1 MLFIPPVL
9 RKCTDIERRNIKMEL
24 TKEEMVLYE
33 IVEKIEKLY
42 IQMYGYDYDKRLFHP
57 IGNILARY
65 LKQNICDCANYDL
78 SRFNLALSN
87 ALKTHLAVK
96 DNGISISKKL
106 AIIALKTK
114 NKINE
119 DYEIGIFFDRNNI
132 CVKSWGV
139 IKKDLYGISPKFY
152 RSIEDNI
159 SVIDIT
165 NNLSESIL
173 IPKEKQK
180 DSHLRK
186 LFYSDAMGLIYH
198 ILDNHYISEKK
209 IEEKLNNQLFI
220 KSDKGIITY
229 DSNSLKLFYNDGDTQ
244 NIEEYYIEEKNKK
257 EYVRHN
263 VKRYLD
269 LDSHYRLLKDNVTES
284 INNNENDIKM
294 YEKELSKA
302 NDKEWIDIYKH
313 HLEYCKVLQPMLLNT
328 LKDCD
333 EYLNGNQKEKIKVK

>member
-1 MLFIPPVL
+1 MDTKKILEL
-9 RKCTDIERRNIKMEL
+9 QKMSKQY
-24 TKEEMVLYE
+24 TKEEMILYE

-42 IQMYGYDYDKRLFHP
+42 IQMYGDDYDKRLFHP

-65 LKQNICDCANYDL
+65 LKQNICNCANYDL
-78 SRFNLALSN
+78 SKFNLALSN

-96 DNGISISKKL
+96 ENGISISKKL
-106 AIIALKTK
+106 AIIALETK
-114 NKINE
+114 NKIYE
-119 DYEIGIFFDRNNI
+119 DYKIGIFLNPDNI
-132 CVKSWGV
+132 CIKSWGV

-152 RSIEDNI
+152 HSVEDNI
-159 SVIDIT
+159 SVINIT
-165 NNLSESIL
+165 NNVSESIL

-198 ILDNHYISEKK
+198 ILDNYNISEKK

-220 KSDKGIITY
+220 KSEKGIITY
-229 DSNSLKLFYNDGDTQ
+229 DSKSLKLFYNDGDTQ

-263 VKRYLD
+263 IKRYLD
-269 LDSHYRLLKDNVTES
+269 LDSHYRLLKDNVSES

-294 YEKELSKA
+294 YEKELSKTK
-302 NDKEWIDIYKH
+302 DKEWIDIYKH
-313 HLEYCKVLQPMLLNT
+313 HLEYYKVLQPMLLNT
-328 LKDCD
+328 LKDCN
-333 EYLNGNQKEKIKVK
+333 EYLNGNQQEKVKVK